1 MNWLKEQKTRFV
13 DYLIDH
19 PKFKIGFKWTR
30 MAILEIVAAFIFAFG
45 FRCFVRPTSGTV
57 EHWVTNNHA
66 EVTNPRAL
74 ISGGAGGLSQIIVAF
89 LLVFIDIDSGL
100 QTLLISLLYFAINL
114 PLFFLAFKKISK
126 QFAIFSFINVGF
138 VSLFQSII
146 PDSWIYNVV
155 NLYDDTIARTIFGG
169 ICSGVS
175 SGLAMYIGT
184 SAGGADIVTM
194 YLSEKKSSSAG
205 KYSLTINSIIVL
217 TYVLVSILGHSV
229 NPIRNTQNN
238 NVVIT
243 MALYTIIYF
252 FVSSRVVDLINTKHK
267 KEEIQIF
274 TTNASLPKILIRAFP
289 HSCTVVES
297 KGGYSGGKNFIIFM
311 VISKSEQKKAGR
323 IIAEYSPN
331 AFVTVTE
338 LRFVIGR
345 FYTKSIDE

>member
-1 MNWLKEQKTRFV
+1 MNWFKEQKTRFV

-19 PKFKIGFKWTR
+19 PSFKLGFKWVR
-30 MAILEIVAAFIFAFG
+30 MAILEILAAFIFAFG
-45 FRCFVRPTSGTV
+45 FRCFVKPTSATV
-57 EHWVTNNHA
+57 AQWIPDPA
-66 EVTNPRAL
+66 EISNPRAL

-89 LLVFIDIDSGL
+89 LLIFIDIDNNV
-100 QTLLISLLYFAINL
+100 QTLLISLLYFGINI
-114 PLFFLAFKKISK
+114 PLFFLAYKKISK

-155 NLYDDTIARTIFGG
+155 NLYEDTIARTIFGG
-169 ICSGVS
+169 ICTGIS

-184 SAGGADIVTM
+184 SAGGADIITT
-194 YLSEKKSSSAG
+194 YLSEKKSTSAG

-217 TYVLVSILGHSV
+217 TYVFVSVIGHNA
-229 NPIRNTQNN
+229 NPTRNSQDN

-274 TTNASLPKILIRAFP
+274 TSNASLPKILIRAFP

-297 KGGYSGGKNFIIFM
+297 KGAYSGVKNYIIYM
-311 VISKSEQKKAGR
+311 VISKFEQKKASR

-338 LRFVIGR
+338 LKFVIGR